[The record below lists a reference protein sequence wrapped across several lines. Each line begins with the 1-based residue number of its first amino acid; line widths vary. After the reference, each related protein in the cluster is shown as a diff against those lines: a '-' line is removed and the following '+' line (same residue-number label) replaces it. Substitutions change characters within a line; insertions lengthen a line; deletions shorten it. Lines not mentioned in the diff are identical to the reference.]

1 MNPKLFSFFLIG
13 LSRNIALI
21 LKRVFQINENNFNN
35 YTTTANNNTISSI
48 IALANKGLKG
58 QSLKIISIFSKLKFR
73 IK

>member
-35 YTTTANNNTISSI
+35 YTTTANNNIISSI